1 MPKKLLEFLPLA
13 ICILIGIAAVMMLK
27 KGPEIHTLQDPLM
40 EKPVPAFESDSFQ
53 QDDLKG
59 KVTVLNFFASWC
71 GPCAYEHPMIM
82 RLSKSGVAVYGVG
95 YRDDPLRNKSYLDRL
110 GNPYKKVANDAA
122 GKISIAFGV
131 SGVPTTMII
140 DRKGIIRYRLNGP
153 IMENDLNDKILPLIT
168 ELQ

>member
-13 ICILIGIAAVMMLK
+13 ICILIGITAVMMLK
-27 KGPEIHTLQDPLM
+27 KGPEIHTLQNPLM
-40 EKPVPAFESDSFQ
+40 EKMVPVFESDAFDQ
-53 QDDLKG
+53 NDLKG
-59 KVTVLNFFASWC
+59 HVTVLNFFASWC

-82 RLSKSGVAVYGVG
+82 RLSQSGASVYGVG
-95 YRDDPLRNKSYLDRL
+95 YRDDPVRNKAYLDRL
-110 GNPYKKVANDAA
+110 GNPYKKLANDAA

-153 IMENDLNDKILPLIT
+153 IMEDDLNKKILPMIK